1 MTQESDFNCNY
12 SMCKVQKQRTVTVFL
27 PEIGSQEM
35 LLVLVTTDSSNTVMQ
50 SSEIKTISGLLN
62 NDDRLDGTVLGGL
75 ILAR

>member
-1 MTQESDFNCNY
+1 
-12 SMCKVQKQRTVTVFL
+12 MCKVQKQRTVIIFL

-35 LLVLVTTDSSNTVMQ
+35 LLVLVTTDSSNKMMQ

-62 NDDRLDGTVLGGL
+62 DDDRLDGTVLGGL